1 MHDEPIPQ
9 SAPKVQSPSSINLF
23 DICPLQYAH
32 RYVLKTLKFKTSPQI
47 EEGVEFHKAMYLRAG
62 MGIPLPDAYQ
72 RMEPTMKVLDQWG
85 TDGWTVDL
93 EAGLAVDADFKPV
106 EWADRYKQTNGLEN
120 KLDVVAVKGDRG
132 RIVDWKTGKPKD
144 DITQLLVN
152 SITALAHYPRV
163 ESFAAAFAYS
173 TTMTLSQPAKFERSN
188 PKLKTTIKAKIMMI
202 AKAHERG
209 LFPPSPSG
217 LCKSWCDVF
226 SCKHNGRT
234 GP

>member
-1 MHDEPIPQ
+1 MHDEPIPE
-9 SAPKVQSPSSINLF
+9 SPPRVQSPSSISLF
-23 DICPLQYAH
+23 DTCPLQYAH

-47 EEGVEFHKAMYLRAG
+47 EEGNQFHRAMYMRGTL
-62 MGIPLPDAYQ
+62 GIALPEKYAK
-72 RMEPTMKVLDQWG
+72 MEPALKIVDQWAES
-85 TDGWTVDL
+85 GWTIDF
-93 EAGLAVDADFKPV
+93 EAGLAVDGDFRPV
-106 EWADRYKQTNGLEN
+106 EWHERYKYPNGLEN
-120 KLDVVAVKGDRG
+120 KLDVVATKGTQG
-132 RIVDWKTGKPKD
+132 RIIDWKTGKPKD